1 MGDHSNSSISVFLL
15 FGGPFIRLSNK
26 KGVFLK
32 VHLCRL
38 LLRVVLLLVLFR
50 SIIIWLFI
58 MIRLEILEGV
68 GKGLELQG
76 VFD

>member
-32 VHLCRL
+32 VHFM
-38 LLRVVLLLVLFR
+38 LVAITR
-50 SIIIWLFI
+50 SFTFGAFSVNNHMVIYNGTSRNIGRGWQR
-58 MIRLEILEGV
+58 IRTSRSL
-68 GKGLELQG
+68 
-76 VFD
+76 